1 MNKFQLN
8 IFSKASYEIML
19 VFLQFF
25 IISLHFFQWGFIPQK
40 QIIQVSSLSYLVEFL
55 IIIVSFIIM
64 LVGIKDLGRNLS
76 PFPRPINNSNLVTTG
91 IYRFTRHPMYYSL
104 IFISFGFFIIIL
116 VAIKDLG
123 RNLSPFPRPINNSKL
138 VTTGIYRFTRHPMYY
153 SLIFISIGVFIIKLS
168 IYYLF
173 LTIILALI
181 IKFKIA
187 LEEKYLINKF
197 KNYLLYKNE
206 VKV

>member
-1 MNKFQLN
+1 MTKFKLK
-8 IFSKASYEIML
+8 IFLKASYEIIL
-19 VFLQFF
+19 VILQFF
-25 IISLHFFQWGFIPQK
+25 IIILHFFQWELIPQK
-40 QIIQVSSLSYLVEFL
+40 QIIQVSTLSYLVGFL
-55 IIIVSFIIM
+55 IIIIA
-64 LVGIKDLGRNLS
+64 L
-76 PFPRPINNSNLVTTG
+76 
-91 IYRFTRHPMYYSL
+91 
-104 IFISFGFFIIIL
+104 IIL
-116 VAIKDLG
+116 IVAIKDLG
-123 RNLSPFPRPINNSKL
+123 RNLSPFPRPIKNSNL
-138 VTTGIYRFTRHPMYY
+138 VTSGIYRFTRHPMYY

-173 LTIILALI
+173 LTTSLALI

>member
-1 MNKFQLN
+1 MSKFQLKN
-8 IFSKASYEIML
+8 FFNASYDLML

-25 IISLHFFQWGFIPQK
+25 IIGLHFFQWEFLPKK
-40 QIIQVSSLSYLVEFL
+40 QIIQASPFSYLLGIL
-55 IIIVSFIIM
+55 IILIAFIVM
-64 LVGIKDLGRNLS
+64 LVSIKDLGKNLS

-91 IYRFTRHPMYYSL
+91 IYRFTRQ
-104 IFISFGFFIIIL
+104 
-116 VAIKDLG
+116 
-123 RNLSPFPRPINNSKL
+123 
-138 VTTGIYRFTRHPMYY
+138 PMYY
-153 SLIFISIGVFIIKLS
+153 SLIFISIGFFIIKLS

-173 LTIILALI
+173 LTTSLALI

-187 LEEKYLINKF
+187 LEEKYLMNKF

>member
-1 MNKFQLN
+1 MIKFQLN
-8 IFSKASYEIML
+8 FFLKVAYEIIL

-25 IISLHFFQWGFIPQK
+25 IIILHFFKWEFIPEK
-40 QIIQVSSLSYLVEFL
+40 QIIQVTPFSYFVGFL
-55 IIIVSFIIM
+55 IIIIAFII
-64 LVGIKDLGRNLS
+64 L
-76 PFPRPINNSNLVTTG
+76 
-91 IYRFTRHPMYYSL
+91 
-104 IFISFGFFIIIL
+104 L

-123 RNLSPFPRPINNSKL
+123 RNLSPFPRPIKNSNL

-173 LTIILALI
+173 LTISLALI

-187 LEEKYLINKF
+187 LEEKYLMNKF
-197 KNYLLYKNE
+197 KNYLLYKNQ

>member
-1 MNKFQLN
+1 MIKFQLK
-8 IFSKASYEIML
+8 IFLKAAYEITL

-40 QIIQVSSLSYLVEFL
+40 QIIQVSSLSYLVGFL

-76 PFPRPINNSNLVTTG
+76 PFPRPI
-91 IYRFTRHPMYYSL
+91 
-104 IFISFGFFIIIL
+104 
-116 VAIKDLG
+116 K
-123 RNLSPFPRPINNSKL
+123 NSKL

-153 SLIFISIGVFIIKLS
+153 SLISISFGVFITKLS

-173 LTIILALI
+173 LSISLGLI

-187 LEEKYLINKF
+187 LEEQYLNNKF

-206 VKV
+206 VKY

>member
-1 MNKFQLN
+1 MTKLHLK
-8 IFSKASYEIML
+8 IFLKAAFEIIL

-25 IISLHFFQWGFIPQK
+25 IISLHFFQWEFIPQK
-40 QIIQVSSLSYLVEFL
+40 QIIQASTFSYLLGIL
-55 IIIVSFIIM
+55 IIIIAFIIM
-64 LVGIKDLGRNLS
+64 LFSIKDLGRNLS
-76 PFPRPINNSNLVTTG
+76 PFPRPMKNSN
-91 IYRFTRHPMYYSL
+91 
-104 IFISFGFFIIIL
+104 
-116 VAIKDLG
+116 
-123 RNLSPFPRPINNSKL
+123 L

-173 LTIILALI
+173 LTISLALI

-187 LEEKYLINKF
+187 LEEKYLMNKF

>member
-1 MNKFQLN
+1 MSKFQLKN
-8 IFSKASYEIML
+8 FFKAAFDLMF

-25 IISLHFFQWGFIPQK
+25 IISLHFFQLEFLPQK
-40 QIIQVSSLSYLVEFL
+40 QIIQANPFSYLLGIF
-55 IIIVSFIIM
+55 IIIIAFIIM
-64 LVGIKDLGRNLS
+64 LVSIKDLGRNLS
-76 PFPRPINNSNLVTTG
+76 PFPRPIKNSNLVNTG

-104 IFISFGFFIIIL
+104 IFIS
-116 VAIKDLG
+116 
-123 RNLSPFPRPINNSKL
+123 
-138 VTTGIYRFTRHPMYY
+138 T
-153 SLIFISIGVFIIKLS
+153 GVFIIKLS

-173 LTIILALI
+173 LTISLALI

-197 KNYLLYKNE
+197 KNYLFYRNE

>member
-1 MNKFQLN
+1 MTKFKLKN
-8 IFSKASYEIML
+8 FLKAAYEIIL

-25 IISLHFFQWGFIPQK
+25 IISLHFFQWEFIPQK
-40 QIIQVSSLSYLVEFL
+40 QIIQVSPFLYLVGFL
-55 IIIVSFIIM
+55 IIIIALIIL
-64 LVGIKDLGRNLS
+64 LVAIKDLGRNLS

-104 IFISFGFFIIIL
+104 IFISL
-116 VAIKDLG
+116 
-123 RNLSPFPRPINNSKL
+123 
-138 VTTGIYRFTRHPMYY
+138 
-153 SLIFISIGVFIIKLS
+153 GVFIIKLS

-173 LTIILALI
+173 LSISLGLI

-187 LEEKYLINKF
+187 LEDQYLNNKF

-206 VKV
+206 VKY

>member
-1 MNKFQLN
+1 MTKFQLK
-8 IFSKASYEIML
+8 IFLKAAYEIIL

-25 IISLHFFQWGFIPQK
+25 IISLHFFELEFLPPK
-40 QIIQVSSLSYLVEFL
+40 QLMQVTSLSYLVGIL
-55 IIIVSFIIM
+55 IITIALII
-64 LVGIKDLGRNLS
+64 L
-76 PFPRPINNSNLVTTG
+76 
-91 IYRFTRHPMYYSL
+91 
-104 IFISFGFFIIIL
+104 L

-123 RNLSPFPRPINNSKL
+123 RNLSPFPRPIKNSNL
-138 VTTGIYRFTRHPMYY
+138 VTSGIYRFMRHPMYY

-173 LTIILALI
+173 LTISLALI

-187 LEEKYLINKF
+187 LEEKYLMNKF